1 MAEHDEM
8 DAVAVV
14 DVTMEIIGERRED
27 YRAGFDSGLRQGA
40 IRVMQSDAMAQ
51 LAFDLK
57 VLRICSDAMAD
68 HAAQRERLL
77 AHWKAEAQWWR
88 EEHDRVHREFC
99 EFTSYV
105 ANRFCK

>member
-1 MAEHDEM
+1 M
-8 DAVAVV
+8 DGETESAPSIV
-14 DVTMEIIGERRED
+14 DVTAEIIGERRED

-68 HAAQRERLL
+68 VAVQRERLL
-77 AHWKAEAQWWR
+77 AHWKSEARWWR
-88 EEHDRVHREFC
+88 EEHDRVSAEYSAFVKEMAR
-99 EFTSYV
+99 
-105 ANRFCK
+105 RFAK